1 MKPVSLTELRRKID
15 RVDSRI
21 INLIEKRMILAMAI
35 GQLKKSNG
43 QPVEIKQ
50 REKKVLANWERQ
62 ATGPGLDKKTII
74 EIARLLIRVTKLKER
89 LI

>member
-1 MKPVSLTELRRKID
+1 MKQTSISELRRKID

-21 INLIEKRMILAMAI
+21 INLIKKRMILAMAI

-62 ATGPGLDKKTII
+62 ATGLGLDKKTII
-74 EIARLLIRVTKLKER
+74 EIARLLIRVSKLKER